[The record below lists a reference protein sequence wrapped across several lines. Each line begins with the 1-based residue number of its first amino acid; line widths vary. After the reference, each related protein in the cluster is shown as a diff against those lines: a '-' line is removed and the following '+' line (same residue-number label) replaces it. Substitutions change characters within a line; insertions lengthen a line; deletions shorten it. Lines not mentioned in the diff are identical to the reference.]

1 VSFARFFAPAAGVT
15 GDRILLPVD
24 EAEHLTRVL
33 RLSSGDR
40 VRVFNGRGAEFEA
53 VVDAADREGVRLTIG
68 AACVPAPEPRVAITL
83 AQAVLKG
90 DKMDDVVRDAVM
102 MGVAAIHPILTVRS
116 EISLASLARGRRRER
131 WERIAVSSAKQCGRA
146 VVPSIAEPRQFNA
159 STGSSA
165 RTRDE
170 DFPSPVFILVEPNTS
185 AGVAL
190 ANLEVATISGRATL
204 VVGPEGGWTAEEV
217 EAAATLGT
225 LVTLGQRTL
234 RADAMALVAL
244 SAMFAR
250 WGEF

>member
-1 VSFARFFAPAAGVT
+1 VSFARFFAPAAGVP

-68 AACVPAPEPRVAITL
+68 APCVPAPEPRVAITL
-83 AQAVLKG
+83 AQAALKG

-102 MGVAAIHPILTVRS
+102 MGVAAIHPIVTARS
-116 EISLASLARGRRRER
+116 EISLASLTRGRRRER

-159 STGSSA
+159 SAASSA
-165 RTRDE
+165 RTRGE

-190 ANLEVATISGRATL
+190 ANLEVSIPDRATL
-204 VVGPEGGWTAEEV
+204 VVGPEGGWTTEEV
-217 EAAATLGT
+217 AAAATLGT